1 MKLKRKKKIKSKD
14 PYNYKNWPLQKWPW
28 ILRLKKWPLILTLKK
43 NIKVDGNVN
52 LSSLTITSIITS
64 LIFYFIFIATILFI
78 GFLII
83 EFFDQLFSRIIF
95 LFFSLY
101 EWTVPISI
109 LIFFTWINTSFKSS
123 SGYLY
128 LLFNQKNKTNYSVQ
142 KNWKKKSV
150 FSKIFSKNWSNNFD
164 TANTAVQL
172 LFLVIFSF
180 IIFLIIYFLF
190 FQKFFNPGPI
200 VFFAFIFLTFRLV
213 RSIYQL
219 STEIKI
225 DINNSKKIN
234 ETHRV
239 SRDLL
244 TIKKIQKIFLKNV
257 KVILSLSLAIT
268 MYYFTG
274 FLYLAMLVWI
284 LIIFILDGWRYFFLL
299 DSHKWWSRTNLGV
312 KKRYKIKNINLLE
325 SMNEIQKKEHL
336 QRVED
341 IFILKGHMVFL
352 FFVFILLKMA
362 GYFNL

>member
-28 ILRLKKWPLILTLKK
+28 ILTLKK

-52 LSSLTITSIITS
+52 LSSLTITSIITL
-64 LIFYFIFIATILFI
+64 LIFYFILIATILFI
-78 GFLII
+78 WFLII

-95 LFFSLY
+95 LFFSLA

-109 LIFFTWINTSFKSS
+109 LIFFTWIITSFKSS

-128 LLFNQKNKTNYSVQ
+128 LRFNQKKKTNYSVQ
-142 KNWKKKSV
+142 KKRKKKSI
-150 FSKIFSKNWSNNFD
+150 FSKICSKNWRNNFD
-164 TANTAVQL
+164 KANIAMQL
-172 LFLVIFSF
+172 LFFVSYIF

-190 FQKFFNPGPI
+190 LQKFFNPSLI
-200 VFFAFIFLTFRLV
+200 VSFAYIFLTFRLV

-219 STEIKI
+219 SNEIKI

-244 TIKKIQKIFLKNV
+244 TIKKIQKIFLKNIR
-257 KVILSLSLAIT
+257 VILSLSLAVT

-284 LIIFILDGWRYFFLL
+284 LTIFILDGWRYFFLL
-299 DSHKWWSRTNLGV
+299 HVHKWWSRTNLGV

-325 SMNEIQKKEHL
+325 SMNETQKKEHL